1 MSKADQEEIK
11 RMTTEELAEFI
22 RERIPEDHL
31 LLHLIEEATEL
42 AAAASRLIRVKRL
55 VLPDEEEAEQ
65 TRIDLMDSM
74 SDVKCFSDILIGEE
88 DRLYISVEARNRL
101 KDCAAILKKQEV
113 GENGSA
119 SE

>member
-1 MSKADQEEIK
+1 
-11 RMTTEELAEFI
+11 
-22 RERIPEDHL
+22 
-31 LLHLIEEATEL
+31 
-42 AAAASRLIRVKRL
+42 
-55 VLPDEEEAEQ
+55 
-65 TRIDLMDSM
+65 MDSM